1 MPPEFE
7 TFLTTRVPEKHQ
19 PTARALIA
27 LITRVAPELT
37 PGMRGGTEN
46 YIPVPVWRLGTD
58 RLALSPSQKGI
69 TLSFANGAGFD
80 DPEGLLGG
88 AGKRSRTILFRTEA
102 ETANPALIPLLRQ
115 VVESAGR

>member
-1 MPPEFE
+1 MSPENE
-7 TFLTTRVPEKHQ
+7 TFITTRVPEKHQ

-27 LITRVAPELT
+27 LIARIAPELT

-58 RLALSPSQKGI
+58 RLVLSPSQKGI
-69 TLSFANGAGFD
+69 TLSFADGARFD
-80 DPEGLLGG
+80 DPTSLLGG
-88 AGKRSRTILFRTEA
+88 AAKRSRTILFRTEA

-115 VVESAGR
+115 AAEG